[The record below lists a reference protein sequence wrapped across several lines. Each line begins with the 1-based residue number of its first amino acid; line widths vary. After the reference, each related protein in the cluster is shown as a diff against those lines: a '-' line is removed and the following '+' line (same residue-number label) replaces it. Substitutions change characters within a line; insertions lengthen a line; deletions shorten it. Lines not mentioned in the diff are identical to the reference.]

1 MAVLGFVP
9 LLHTADDVVT
19 LKQEMLDPVLGGLF
33 PFGSEVPRSRSA
45 SEHLDGAISSPWP

>member
-1 MAVLGFVP
+1 MLGFVP

-33 PFGSEVPRSRSA
+33 PFGPEVLRSRSA